1 MGTVYTSLGCSLLL
15 FGYIQLLMRAFGSG
29 MRLND
34 RKYHSLLVG
43 NTYRLNQSEHYSS
56 TSLQQRPPWGQKKA
70 AIVVRWPL

>member
-43 NTYRLNQSEHYSS
+43 NTYGLNQSEHYS
-56 TSLQQRPPWGQKKA
+56 
-70 AIVVRWPL
+70 